1 MKGLLLT
8 PYFLLLID
16 TPHPALRLLSEPKT
30 LNHTSIAFHV
40 LVLYIV
46 QESSPL
52 ADQFQEPSA
61 RMMIL
66 LMGLEVV
73 RQILYPG
80 AEEGNLDLRGS
91 RILFVQPITV
101 DDSFSLSHV

>member
-16 TPHPALRLLSEPKT
+16 TPNPAPRLLSEPET

-40 LVLYIV
+40 LVLHIV

-61 RMMIL
+61 RMVIL

-73 RQILYPG
+73 RQILYPC

-91 RILFVQPITV
+91 CILFVQPITI
-101 DDSFSLSHV
+101 DDSFSLSHI